1 MAEYILTILRS
12 QLMVIF
18 SWGFNSP
25 KRLPDDKGLRFN
37 VEGFKYRGVVEV
49 SYNIGS
55 DLFEVHLSDGTKVED
70 VYLDNLVEVISHCG
84 FDLQEKEEETGNSI
98 LKHVFLN

>member
-1 MAEYILTILRS
+1 MTILRS
-12 QLMVIF
+12 QLMVVF

-49 SYNIGS
+49 IYNIGS

-70 VYLDNLVEVISHCG
+70 VYLDNLG
-84 FDLQEKEEETGNSI
+84 ETSARFATTNGRT
-98 LKHVFLN
+98 KKK

>member
-1 MAEYILTILRS
+1 MAEYIMTILRS
-12 QLMVIF
+12 QLMVVF

-70 VYLDNLVEVISHCG
+70 VYLDNLVEVIDNLVEKTSNYEQRVQ
-84 FDLQEKEEETGNSI
+84 QEYA
-98 LKHVFLN
+98 L

>member
-12 QLMVIF
+12 QLMVVF

-49 SYNIGS
+49 IYNIGK
-55 DLFEVHLSDGTKVED
+55 DFFDVVLTDNGTRVED
-70 VYLDNLVEVISHCG
+70 VYLDNLINVIDNLVEKTSNYEHRVK
-84 FDLQEKEEETGNSI
+84 LEYA
-98 LKHVFLN
+98 L

>member
-1 MAEYILTILRS
+1 MAEYIMTILRS
-12 QLMVIF
+12 QLMVVF

-49 SYNIGS
+49 IYNIGS
-55 DLFEVHLSDGTKVED
+55 DLFDVVLTDTGTKGED
-70 VYLDNLVEVISHCG
+70 VYLDNLVEVIDS
-84 FDLQEKEEETGNSI
+84 LVEKTPNYEQRVQQEYA
-98 LKHVFLN
+98 L

>member
-1 MAEYILTILRS
+1 MAEYIMTILRS
-12 QLMVIF
+12 QLMVVF

-37 VEGFKYRGVVEV
+37 VEGFKYSGVVEV
-49 SYNIGS
+49 IYNIGS

-70 VYLDNLVEVISHCG
+70 VYLDNLVEVI
-84 FDLQEKEEETGNSI
+84 DNLVEKTTNYEQKVKQEYA
-98 LKHVFLN
+98 L

>member
-1 MAEYILTILRS
+1 MTILRS
-12 QLMVIF
+12 QLMVVF

-70 VYLDNLVEVISHCG
+70 VYLDNLVEVIDG
-84 FDLQEKEEETGNSI
+84 LVEKTPNYEQRVQQEYA
-98 LKHVFLN
+98 L

>member
-1 MAEYILTILRS
+1 MAEYIMTILRS
-12 QLMVIF
+12 QLMMVF

-70 VYLDNLVEVISHCG
+70 VYLDNLVEVIDS
-84 FDLQEKEEETGNSI
+84 LVEKTPNYEQRVQQEYA
-98 LKHVFLN
+98 L

>member
-1 MAEYILTILRS
+1 MAEYILTIIRS

-37 VEGFKYRGVVEV
+37 VEGFKYSGVVEV
-49 SYNIGS
+49 IYNIGS

-70 VYLDNLVEVISHCG
+70 VYLDNLVEVIDNLVEKTSNYEQRVQ
-84 FDLQEKEEETGNSI
+84 QEYA
-98 LKHVFLN
+98 L

>member
-1 MAEYILTILRS
+1 MAEYIMTILRS
-12 QLMVIF
+12 QLMVVF

-49 SYNIGS
+49 IYNIGS

-70 VYLDNLVEVISHCG
+70 VYLDNLVEVIDS
-84 FDLQEKEEETGNSI
+84 LVEKTPNYEQRVQQEYA
-98 LKHVFLN
+98 L

>member
-1 MAEYILTILRS
+1 MAEYIMTIRRS
-12 QLMVIF
+12 QFMVVF

-49 SYNIGS
+49 IYNIGS
-55 DLFEVHLSDGTKVED
+55 DLFDVVLPDTGTKVED
-70 VYLDNLVEVISHCG
+70 VYLDNLVEVIDILVEKTSN
-84 FDLQEKEEETGNSI
+84 DEQRVQQEYA
-98 LKHVFLN
+98 L

>member
-1 MAEYILTILRS
+1 MAEYIMTILRS
-12 QLMVIF
+12 QLMVVF

-49 SYNIGS
+49 IYNIGS

-70 VYLDNLVEVISHCG
+70 VYLDNLVEVIDSLVEKTPNYEHRVQ
-84 FDLQEKEEETGNSI
+84 QEYA
-98 LKHVFLN
+98 L

>member
-70 VYLDNLVEVISHCG
+70 VYLDNLVEVIDS
-84 FDLQEKEEETGNSI
+84 LVEMTPNYEQRVQQEYA
-98 LKHVFLN
+98 L

>member
-1 MAEYILTILRS
+1 MTILRS
-12 QLMVIF
+12 QLMVVF

-49 SYNIGS
+49 IYNIGS
-55 DLFEVHLSDGTKVED
+55 DLFDVVLPDIGTKVED
-70 VYLDNLVEVISHCG
+70 VYLDNLVEVIDS
-84 FDLQEKEEETGNSI
+84 LVEKTPNYEQRVQQEYA
-98 LKHVFLN
+98 L

>member
-1 MAEYILTILRS
+1 MGEYILTILRS
-12 QLMVIF
+12 QLMVVF

-49 SYNIGS
+49 IYNIGK
-55 DLFEVHLSDGTKVED
+55 DLFDVVLTDNGTRVED
-70 VYLDNLVEVISHCG
+70 VYLDNLINVIDNLVEKTSNYEHRVK
-84 FDLQEKEEETGNSI
+84 LEYA
-98 LKHVFLN
+98 L

>member
-49 SYNIGS
+49 RYNIGS

-70 VYLDNLVEVISHCG
+70 VYLDNLVEVIDS
-84 FDLQEKEEETGNSI
+84 LVEKTPNYEQRVQQEYA
-98 LKHVFLN
+98 L

>member
-1 MAEYILTILRS
+1 
-12 QLMVIF
+12 VF

-49 SYNIGS
+49 IYNIGS

-70 VYLDNLVEVISHCG
+70 VYLDNLVEVIDS
-84 FDLQEKEEETGNSI
+84 LVEKTPNYEQRVQQEYA
-98 LKHVFLN
+98 L

>member
-12 QLMVIF
+12 QLMVLF

-49 SYNIGS
+49 IYNIGK
-55 DLFEVHLSDGTKVED
+55 DLFDVVLTDNGTRVED
-70 VYLDNLVEVISHCG
+70 VYLDNLINVIDNLVEKTSNYEHRVK
-84 FDLQEKEEETGNSI
+84 LEYA
-98 LKHVFLN
+98 L

>member
-1 MAEYILTILRS
+1 
-12 QLMVIF
+12 MVVF

-49 SYNIGS
+49 IYNIGK
-55 DLFEVHLSDGTKVED
+55 DLFDVVLTDNGTRVED
-70 VYLDNLVEVISHCG
+70 VYLDNLINVIDNLVEKTSNYEHRVK
-84 FDLQEKEEETGNSI
+84 QEYA
-98 LKHVFLN
+98 L